1 MSSPWSHKTLTR
13 WLAPAAPRALSC
25 VEIIMQLPC
34 GRCAGSPGPPSVCF
48 PSGWAIQRL
57 PRIAPWPSVPPV
69 PRSTP
74 LWCSGLA
81 SFRHRWPVLPG
92 RFRACLPL
100 FSDDQG
106 MLAVVAVLE
115 KLDSLSPAHGQW
127 RLERQMSVNAY
138 GSGQQFTAWIFRRSP
153 SDKARA
159 LCTQ

>member
-1 MSSPWSHKTLTR
+1 M
-13 WLAPAAPRALSC
+13 C
-25 VEIIMQLPC
+25 
-34 GRCAGSPGPPSVCF
+34 
-48 PSGWAIQRL
+48 RL
-57 PRIAPWPSVPPV
+57 PGSTQCVFSFWVGHPEATQNRTLALCAACPTVDTLV
-69 PRSTP
+69 VFRARFFSTP
-74 LWCSGLA
+74 LAGT
-81 SFRHRWPVLPG
+81 VLPG

-159 LCTQ
+159 MCTQ